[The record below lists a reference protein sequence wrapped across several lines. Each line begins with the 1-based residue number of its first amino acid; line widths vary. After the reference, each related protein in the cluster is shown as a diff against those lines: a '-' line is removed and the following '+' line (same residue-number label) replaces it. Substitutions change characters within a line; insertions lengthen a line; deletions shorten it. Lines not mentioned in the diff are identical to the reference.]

1 MAQLGRALRSGRR
14 GRRFKSFHP
23 DHKAM
28 CSFETAHGFF
38 TSIYNVSI
46 LLFIILWR
54 VVISMKKFVFCVL
67 MFVLLLSVYSL
78 IGKNLDNTSIEF
90 GKEKQNNS

>member
-1 MAQLGRALRSGRR
+1 
-14 GRRFKSFHP
+14 
-23 DHKAM
+23 
-28 CSFETAHGFF
+28 
-38 TSIYNVSI
+38 
-46 LLFIILWR
+46 
-54 VVISMKKFVFCVL
+54 MKKFVFCVL